1 MKRLLLLFSMCA
13 WVAPGAWAQSSCA
26 SDGQATPLLLV
37 ERFISADC
45 EACWRAVQTA
55 QPAARAL
62 ILDWIVPSGQGDEA
76 PLSAATSPEAM
87 VRLDTLAR
95 PAPATSFI
103 TRNRVTGDQAV
114 KLRVAHGVPLGGYIG
129 ASIEVQTTGQSRLHD
144 GASAWLVLVESI
156 AAGADG
162 TPSKRNL
169 VRNVL
174 VSMVTGTELRSNTVR
189 NVFRE
194 MRPLSIPPGARPE
207 RLRVVGWLQDARG
220 RVLSAAQSI
229 CAPPA

>member
-45 EACWRAVQTA
+45 EACWRAAQTP
-55 QPAARAL
+55 QPSARAL
-62 ILDWIVPSGQGDEA
+62 ILDWIVPGGQGDEA
-76 PLSAATSPEAM
+76 PLSAANSPEAM
-87 VRLDTLAR
+87 SRLDTLAR
-95 PAPATSFI
+95 TAPATSFV
-103 TRNRVTGDQAV
+103 TRTRVTGAKTV

-129 ASIEVQTTGQSRLHD
+129 ASIEVKTTGKSRLQD

-156 AAGADG
+156 AAGAEG
-162 TPSKRNL
+162 TPTERNL

-174 VSMVTGTELRSNTVR
+174 VSMVTGTELRSKTVR
-189 NVFRE
+189 NIFRE

>member
-45 EACWRAVQTA
+45 EACWRAAQTP
-55 QPAARAL
+55 QPSARAL

-87 VRLDTLAR
+87 GRLDMLAR
-95 PAPATSFI
+95 TAPATSFV
-103 TRNRVTGDQAV
+103 TRTRVTGAKTV

-129 ASIEVQTTGQSRLHD
+129 ASIEVKTTGKSRLQD

-156 AAGADG
+156 PAGAEG
-162 TPSKRNL
+162 TPTERNL

-174 VSMVTGTELRSNTVR
+174 VSMVTGTELRSKTVR
-189 NVFRE
+189 NIFRE